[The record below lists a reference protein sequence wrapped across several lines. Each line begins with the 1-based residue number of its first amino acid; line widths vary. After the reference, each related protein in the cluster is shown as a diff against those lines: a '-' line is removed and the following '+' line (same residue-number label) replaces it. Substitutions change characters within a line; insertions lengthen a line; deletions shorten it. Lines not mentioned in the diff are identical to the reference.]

1 MIKLKNALLP
11 HQIAA
16 VEKLIKLKVG
26 ALFMEQGTGKTI
38 TTLEISRI
46 RLEREKIEHIIW
58 LCPCSVKNNLRREI
72 VKQCP
77 EEMLNK
83 FTICGIETL
92 STSIRAISYLMEM
105 ATKKRCFLVVDE
117 SLLIKN
123 PRAYRTENIERIGEL
138 CPYRIILNGTP
149 VSKNEADLFSQFY
162 LLDWR
167 ILGYKSYWSFAANHL
182 EYDDYGKIRR
192 VLNKDYLT
200 DKIAPY
206 SVQISKQE
214 CIKLP
219 KKHENTF
226 YFSLDSTQ
234 KRHYNR
240 VRDEFLSM
248 ETLYEY
254 DTTVIYRTLNALQQ
268 VASGRKITSD
278 AKDPMQHKPFF
289 EHPFDNPRIQCLLD
303 VLGKIGKEKAIIWCK
318 FTHEIEDVDKILKEK
333 KIKTALF
340 YGDLPQRKRQESL
353 KQFENDVQFLI
364 ANKTCA
370 GFGLNLQFCH
380 NAIYYSNDW
389 NWATRAQSED
399 RLHRIGQGND
409 VYIWNVCADC
419 TIDERILR
427 CLGNK
432 ENMVDEFKRHLSN
445 KNFAD
450 WLDGKEIEELND
462 TDRSERKA
470 KTGGNQKVCQG
481 KRG

>member
-1 MIKLKNALLP
+1 MELRNKLLS
-11 HQIAA
+11 HQTAA

-38 TTLEISRI
+38 TTLEIARI
-46 RLEREKIEHIIW
+46 RLEKEKINHIIW
-58 LCPCSVKNNLRREI
+58 LCPCSVKSNLKREI

-77 EEMLNK
+77 EEMLDK

-92 STSIRAISYLMEM
+92 STSIRAISYL
-105 ATKKRCFLVVDE
+105 TKMCQSKCCFLVVDE

-123 PRAYRTENIERIGEL
+123 PKAYRTRNIERIAQL

-149 VSKNEADLFSQFY
+149 ISKNEADLFSQFY

-182 EYDDYGKIRR
+182 EYDDYGKIRYI
-192 VLNKDYLT
+192 LNKDYLT

-206 SVQISKQE
+206 SVQISKDK

-219 KKHENTF
+219 QKHESTF
-226 YFSLDSTQ
+226 YFQLDITQ
-234 KRHYNR
+234 NKHYNM

-248 ETLYEY
+248 EALYEY

-268 VASGRKITSD
+268 VASGRRITSNASKPIRHEKFFKEP
-278 AKDPMQHKPFF
+278 AK
-289 EHPFDNPRIQCLLD
+289 NPRIQCLLD
-303 VLGKIGKEKAIIWCK
+303 VLKKLGKEKAIIWCK
-318 FTHEIEDVDKILKEK
+318 FTHEIQDIDKILKEQNFE
-333 KIKTALF
+333 TALF
-340 YGDLPQRKRQESL
+340 YGDLSQRKRQESL
-353 KQFENDVQFLI
+353 KSFEKTAQFLI

-380 NAIYYSNDW
+380 NAIYYNNDW

-399 RLHRIGQGND
+399 RMHRIGQEND

-432 ENMVDEFKRHLSN
+432 ESMVDEFKRHLSN

-450 WLDGKEIEELND
+450 WLDGKEIDELD
-462 TDRSERKA
+462 DKDRAE
-470 KTGGNQKVCQG
+470 
-481 KRG
+481 

>member
-1 MIKLKNALLP
+1 MKKLNNSLLP
-11 HQIAA
+11 HQMAA

-38 TTLEISRI
+38 TTLEIARVRI
-46 RLEREKIEHIIW
+46 EKGKIEHIIW
-58 LCPCSVKNNLRREI
+58 LCPCSVKSNLQREI

-77 EEMLNK
+77 YEMLEK

-92 STSIRAISYLMEM
+92 STSIRAITYLMEM
-105 ATKKRCFLVVDE
+105 AANKKSFLVVDE

-123 PRAYRTENIERIGEL
+123 PMAYRTEHINRIGEL

-206 SVQISKQE
+206 SIQISKEE
-214 CIKLP
+214 CIRLP
-219 KKHENTF
+219 DKQERNV
-226 YFSLDSTQ
+226 YFDLAYNQ
-234 KRHYNR
+234 YIHYQE
-240 VRDEFLSM
+240 VKYDFLSL
-248 ETLYEY
+248 EALYAY
-254 DTTVIYRTLNALQQ
+254 DTAVIYRTFNALQQ
-268 VASGRKITSD
+268 VASGRKIVSS
-278 AKDPMQHKPFF
+278 ANKPIKHNSFF
-289 EHPFDNPRIQCLLD
+289 KNPIENPRIQLLLD
-303 VLGKIGKEKAIIWCK
+303 ILREINIEKTIIWCK
-318 FTHEIEDVDKILKEK
+318 FTHEIQD
-333 KIKTALF
+333 IKQVLTSCGYKVSLF
-340 YGDLPQRKRQESL
+340 YGELSQKKRQNAI
-353 KQFENDVQFLI
+353 KQFENESQILI

-380 NAIYYSNDW
+380 NLIYYNNDW
-389 NWATRAQSED
+389 NWATRVQSED
-399 RLHRIGQGND
+399 RVHRIGQNNK
-409 VYIWNVCADC
+409 VTVWNICADC
-419 TIDERILR
+419 TIDERILK

-432 ENMVDEFKRHLSN
+432 ESMVDEFKRHLSN

-450 WLDGKEIEELND
+450 WIDGKEIKELND
-462 TDRSERKA
+462 TDRTERKTEA
-470 KTGGNQKVCQG
+470 
-481 KRG
+481 R

>member
-1 MIKLKNALLP
+1 MTNLNNSLLP
-11 HQIAA
+11 HQKAA

-38 TTLEISRI
+38 TTLEIARI
-46 RLEREKIEHIIW
+46 RLKREKIEHIIW

-72 VKQCP
+72 VRQCP
-77 EEMLNK
+77 EEMLDK

-92 STSIRAISYLMEM
+92 STSIRAISYLMKM
-105 ATKKRCFLVVDE
+105 TANKKCFLVADE

-123 PRAYRTENIERIGEL
+123 PRAYRTEHIKRIGEL

-206 SVQISKQE
+206 SVQVLKDE
-214 CIKLP
+214 CVNLP
-219 KKHENTF
+219 KKLESTS
-226 YFSLDSTQ
+226 YFRLDDSQ
-234 KRHYNR
+234 CYHYSEI
-240 VRDEFLSM
+240 RDRFLSV
-248 ETLYEY
+248 EALYEY
-254 DTTVIYRTLNALQQ
+254 DATVIYRTLNALQQ
-268 VASGRKITSD
+268 VASGRMITSKAD
-278 AKDPMQHKPFF
+278 KPIQHKPFF
-289 EHPFDNPRIQCLLD
+289 EIPEENPRIQCLLGA
-303 VLGKIGKEKAIIWCK
+303 LNKIGEEKCIIWCK
-318 FTHEIEDVDKILKEK
+318 FIHEINDVQKVLKERGFK
-333 KIKTALF
+333 VALF
-340 YGDLPQRKRQESL
+340 YGDLPQQKRQKSL
-353 KQFENDVQFLI
+353 RCFEGDAQFLI

-399 RLHRIGQGND
+399 RLHRIGQEREVN
-409 VYIWNVCADC
+409 IRNICADC

-432 ENMVDEFKRHLSN
+432 ENMVDEFKKHLSN

-450 WLDGKEIEELND
+450 WLDGKEIEELDD
-462 TDRSERKA
+462 TNRDERET
-470 KTGGNQKVCQG
+470 KTGGNKKICS
-481 KRG
+481 